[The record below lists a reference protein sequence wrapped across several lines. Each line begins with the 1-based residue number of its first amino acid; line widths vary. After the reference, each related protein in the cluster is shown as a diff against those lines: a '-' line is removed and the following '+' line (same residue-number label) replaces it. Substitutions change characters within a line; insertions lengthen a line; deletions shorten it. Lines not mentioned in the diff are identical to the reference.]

1 VSRIDPITRQVIR
14 NAARAAAL
22 EMQTTLIK
30 TAHSP
35 LIYEVQDFG
44 VVMTNQ
50 LGQLISEG
58 SALAGFLACLPPTI
72 QSGIRKFGKDG
83 FREGD
88 VILTNEPYDTGTHIS
103 DVALYVP
110 VFFDG
115 ELVGFT
121 SVMAHWADIGGTAP
135 GGWCPTTTDVH
146 QEGLI
151 FSHDKLYDGGKR
163 NEVFYRFILNNVRQ
177 PAAVEGDLNA
187 KIAACQTGARRYQEI
202 CTRYGAD
209 YVEAALHEVLAQSE
223 NRMRSEIAGFPNGTW
238 SEEAY
243 MDNDGVRLDHRCKIV
258 VTVTVD
264 DDTLKVDFAGSDL
277 AATGPINHPLAGTAA
292 LCGSVMK
299 YLTMPFDP
307 TNDGHLRPL
316 VVTAPQNTI
325 VSAEYPAPCDSY
337 GYVAEVIVHLLIRAL
352 SEAIPDRC
360 PAATYQMYAF
370 YLSRTDPRYGD
381 TFIYGEPVDGGGGA
395 FPHDDGPSGIMFVG
409 NGDAPNVPVEIVES
423 RYPVRVTRYTFN
435 PENCG
440 YGKYRGG
447 YGVIRDYE
455 MLEDHIMLQT
465 STENNQNPL
474 WGLAG
479 GGQTGVARTILN
491 AGTDSEKH
499 LVDRVSDFGPLMKGD
514 TLSIRTAN
522 GGGWGNPAE
531 RELDRI
537 REDIKAGF
545 IDVDEAVAAY
555 GVDRKA
561 LLTVPDSTV

>member
-1 VSRIDPITRQVIR
+1 MTRVDPITRQVIR

-44 VVMTNQ
+44 VVMTNRF
-50 LGQLISEG
+50 GQLISEG
-58 SALAGFLACLPPTI
+58 AALAGFLGCLPPTI
-72 QSGIRKFGKDG
+72 QSGLERFGADG
-83 FREGD
+83 FRDGD
-88 VILTNEPYDTGTHIS
+88 VILSNEPYDTGTHIS
-103 DVALYVP
+103 DVALYTP
-110 VFFDG
+110 IFYEG
-115 ELVGFT
+115 SLVGFS

-151 FSHDKLYDGGKR
+151 FSHDKLCDGGVR
-163 NEVFYRFILNNVRQ
+163 NEVFFRFILNNVRE

-187 KIAACQTGARRYQEI
+187 KIAACHTGARRYREL
-202 CTRYGAD
+202 CDRYGPEL
-209 YVEAALHEVLAQSE
+209 VEAALLEVLDQSE
-223 NRMRSEIAGFPNGTW
+223 ARMREEIRGIPNGVYRAE
-238 SEEAY
+238 SR
-243 MDNDGVRLDHRCKIV
+243 MDNDGVRPDHHCRV
-258 VTVTVD
+258 AVTVTVED
-264 DDTLKVDFAGSDL
+264 ELMKIDFTGSDP
-277 AATGPINHPLAGTAA
+277 AAVGPINHPMTGTAA
-292 LCGSVMK
+292 LCGTVMK

-316 VVTAPQNTI
+316 VVTAPPNTI

-337 GYVAEVIVHLLIRAL
+337 GYVAEVIIHLVVKAL

-370 YLSRTDPRYGD
+370 YLLRTDPRHGD

-435 PENCG
+435 PEHRG
-440 YGKYRGG
+440 HGRYRGG
-447 YGVIRDYE
+447 FGVIRDYE
-455 MLEDHIMLQT
+455 MLEDHITLQT
-465 STENNQNPL
+465 STENNRNPL
-474 WGLAG
+474 WGLNG
-479 GGQTGVARTILN
+479 GGDAGVARTWIN
-491 AGTDSEKH
+491 EGTDREIA
-499 LVDRVSDFGPLMKGD
+499 LDDRVSDYGPLMKGD

-522 GGGWGNPAE
+522 GGGWGRPAE
-531 RELDRI
+531 RELARI
-537 REDIKAGF
+537 AADVANELIDI
-545 IDVDEAVAAY
+545 DEAVAIY
-555 GVDRKA
+555 GVDRQA
-561 LLTVPDSTV
+561 LEAALG